1 MRRSE
6 MKGEKRVK
14 GERRGDKRENIGEP
28 MGGIE
33 KKSEQLK

>member
-1 MRRSE
+1 MRRSAV
-6 MKGEKRVK
+6 KGEKRVK

-28 MGGIE
+28 MGGIK